1 MIGDLIYFSLLLN
14 VVLIMKLIMKSGNKV
29 NKK

>member
-14 VVLIMKLIMKSGNKV
+14 VVLIMKLIMKSKNKV

>member
-1 MIGDLIYFSLLLN
+1 MVGDLIYFSLLLN